1 MMSHGIHGMHGKGLA
16 LVVLGMMIGGV
27 VNAATVTATTDAF
40 RLSIKHDGVRESA
53 GDETLTYSSRWDGG
67 DGATVTIAQD
77 GTALVQNLS
86 GEGERAWNVRKTGTY
101 TLSHTTYTN
110 GVAGKVETATF
121 VVPGP
126 ELTFEY
132 DGGQFVGGTLTING
146 GIDGWTIYYTL
157 DGSTPT
163 TESTKYTGPFT
174 LSSDAT
180 VRAFAVSGN
189 GFTTDVIGKEY
200 AVIEHARIENVRA
213 RQRWPW
219 NGKVDIDCKV
229 YGIYEAI
236 YRVKFAVFA
245 VDLDSGNT
253 NKVSH
258 FWVVRD
264 GVNSNDRV
272 VHTNGEYRLV
282 WDARADLGE
291 AIYSNMVVSVSL
303 AEDVHNGIQ
312 LWEGGPYWAETN
324 IGADA
329 PWEYGYYFWWGDI
342 IGYSLEGDYWEAS
355 DGSPNLLYDGGHF
368 KEEDVPTYGKNIST
382 LQSEG
387 WITPDNALVLEHDA
401 ARVHWGDGWR
411 MPTDRE
417 LSDLDTKCD
426 RTWTFANGV
435 RGCVISGRGDYAS
448 ASIFLPAK
456 TGFSSGFYW
465 SSVPHLNSAG
475 MEAWDLRVHPG
486 PTYPEQPDF
495 RFHSRTRGQA
505 IRPVRAHVEAMVAAV
520 VIAGDSAPFLLDTHA
535 GVRESAGD
543 ETLTYSSLW
552 DGGNGATVTISQ
564 DGSALVEGLT
574 GEGERAW
581 SVTRNGT
588 YVLTHTTYTNGV
600 AGQVETATF
609 VVTGKDVPFSTAD
622 VTVSSYSNKYDGTA
636 HGIGVTVAS
645 GIENVALKYAVG
657 DGTPTLPWGTEPPT
671 LTDAGS
677 MTVWCEIA
685 APGYITQTN
694 SATVTISKRAVTLTS
709 GDASKVYDGTALVK
723 HEVAVGGDGFV
734 AGEGASYNF
743 TGSQIGAGSSANSFT
758 YALGANTKAGNY
770 AIETVN
776 GSLTVAKAT
785 YDMSGAKWD
794 YAGEF
799 KYDGGQKT
807 VLVTGLPAGVTV
819 SAYSGN
825 TGSAPGTY
833 TAHVEFL
840 YDTTNYDKPEVAD
853 LVWVIRSAEETKLKE
868 IFEDLP
874 AAIEPDGAGGWTVK
888 VTNDIDSADLPI
900 EIPDNLGQVTIDLGG
915 HDLIGGNGD
924 DGDGTTPGGDGKPA
938 IVIVPGGGGDPTR
951 LTIITTGDD
960 SLVKGGDGGAG
971 NPGGKGAPAIKV
983 EGGTNGGVKIDVGE
997 GVTVRGGDGGASE
1010 TGRGG
1015 DGGAGID
1022 GDVGTNDGTIEGG
1035 AGGDSVDGDGGDGG
1049 HGVDGD
1055 VDVNNGTISGGN
1067 GGHSDHGLGGDGGR
1081 GVTGD
1086 VGTNNG
1092 TIAGGKGGG
1101 TNDGTPGE
1109 DGIPVG
1115 GTIGGGSGTVVKV
1128 NVAVPEVPSAEYT
1141 GEAIAPLVPTSALY
1155 AVSASGGTRPG
1166 SYPVMLTLLDMA
1178 NYEWIPRDGATV
1190 NGALAV
1196 VNFVIIDPPP
1206 HIETEGDG
1214 KSGRE
1219 NAASVVATYDGAGHG
1234 ISVTV
1239 TYPPTGVR
1247 IRYARSEKGP
1257 FTDEKPLF
1265 TNAVDAAETW
1275 YELSADGFE
1284 PVTNMATVTIAPR
1297 SLAMA
1302 VLGSLRFVDRGGVRT
1317 PVPTLV
1323 DDLGH
1328 EVPPSDYVF
1337 TWEEEASGAMTL
1349 SFEGRGNY
1357 LGLFGTKLAQTR
1369 FHVVFDANG
1378 GEVDSEGA
1386 DYDIGTYYGVLPIP
1400 SKAGYLFDGWYEKA
1414 DFAGEPVTRNTQVIA
1429 QDLTLHAKWLRR
1441 ALWYTDATFH
1451 LEGAATYDG
1460 YVVDPAAGDRVA
1472 GTIQV
1477 KAGKPNKKTG
1487 LSKLTVT
1494 VQLAGGKKTK
1504 FKGSTFDGALTG
1516 NVGGLALDLRL
1527 GYSSLTGTL
1536 GGYALDGARNVFTAK
1551 DADSKVVAAQAL
1563 KQWQGTYVAAWEGAS
1578 GWNGLSLDVKSKG
1591 KVKVSGTL
1599 ADGAKVSAKSQLLV
1613 GERECALA
1621 VSWTKKGASVA
1632 CLVWFCEDGT
1642 VECMNADG
1650 AATLIANARD
1660 GATLPSGAAFRID
1673 AATMSAVVPGLQ
1685 AELLP
1690 DGVEVRMKG
1699 AKFDIDKAG
1708 KVSAKGGAVDLSKAG
1723 TNPAGLKLSYKM
1735 KNCTFKGSFS
1745 AYALSGGKL
1754 KKVKVTVSGVV
1765 LGRKGYGTASIKK
1778 VGSVPISIE

>member
-1 MMSHGIHGMHGKGLA
+1 M
-16 LVVLGMMIGGV
+16 
-27 VNAATVTATTDAF
+27 
-40 RLSIKHDGVRESA
+40 
-53 GDETLTYSSRWDGG
+53 
-67 DGATVTIAQD
+67 
-77 GTALVQNLS
+77 
-86 GEGERAWNVRKTGTY
+86 
-101 TLSHTTYTN
+101 
-110 GVAGKVETATF
+110 
-121 VVPGP
+121 
-126 ELTFEY
+126 
-132 DGGQFVGGTLTING
+132 
-146 GIDGWTIYYTL
+146 
-157 DGSTPT
+157 
-163 TESTKYTGPFT
+163 
-174 LSSDAT
+174 
-180 VRAFAVSGN
+180 
-189 GFTTDVIGKEY
+189 
-200 AVIEHARIENVRA
+200 
-213 RQRWPW
+213 
-219 NGKVDIDCKV
+219 
-229 YGIYEAI
+229 
-236 YRVKFAVFA
+236 
-245 VDLDSGNT
+245 
-253 NKVSH
+253 
-258 FWVVRD
+258 
-264 GVNSNDRV
+264 
-272 VHTNGEYRLV
+272 
-282 WDARADLGE
+282 
-291 AIYSNMVVSVSL
+291 
-303 AEDVHNGIQ
+303 
-312 LWEGGPYWAETN
+312 
-324 IGADA
+324 
-329 PWEYGYYFWWGDI
+329 
-342 IGYSLEGDYWEAS
+342 
-355 DGSPNLLYDGGHF
+355 
-368 KEEDVPTYGKNIST
+368 
-382 LQSEG
+382 
-387 WITPDNALVLEHDA
+387 
-401 ARVHWGDGWR
+401 
-411 MPTDRE
+411 
-417 LSDLDTKCD
+417 
-426 RTWTFANGV
+426 
-435 RGCVISGRGDYAS
+435 
-448 ASIFLPAK
+448 
-456 TGFSSGFYW
+456 
-465 SSVPHLNSAG
+465 
-475 MEAWDLRVHPG
+475 
-486 PTYPEQPDF
+486 
-495 RFHSRTRGQA
+495 
-505 IRPVRAHVEAMVAAV
+505 
-520 VIAGDSAPFLLDTHA
+520 
-535 GVRESAGD
+535 
-543 ETLTYSSLW
+543 
-552 DGGNGATVTISQ
+552 
-564 DGSALVEGLT
+564 
-574 GEGERAW
+574 
-581 SVTRNGT
+581 
-588 YVLTHTTYTNGV
+588 
-600 AGQVETATF
+600 
-609 VVTGKDVPFSTAD
+609 
-622 VTVSSYSNKYDGTA
+622 
-636 HGIGVTVAS
+636 
-645 GIENVALKYAVG
+645 
-657 DGTPTLPWGTEPPT
+657 
-671 LTDAGS
+671 
-677 MTVWCEIA
+677 
-685 APGYITQTN
+685 
-694 SATVTISKRAVTLTS
+694 
-709 GDASKVYDGTALVK
+709 
-723 HEVAVGGDGFV
+723 
-734 AGEGASYNF
+734 
-743 TGSQIGAGSSANSFT
+743 
-758 YALGANTKAGNY
+758 
-770 AIETVN
+770 
-776 GSLTVAKAT
+776 
-785 YDMSGAKWD
+785 
-794 YAGEF
+794 
-799 KYDGGQKT
+799 
-807 VLVTGLPAGVTV
+807 
-819 SAYSGN
+819 
-825 TGSAPGTY
+825 
-833 TAHVEFL
+833 
-840 YDTTNYDKPEVAD
+840 
-853 LVWVIRSAEETKLKE
+853 
-868 IFEDLP
+868 
-874 AAIEPDGAGGWTVK
+874 
-888 VTNDIDSADLPI
+888 
-900 EIPDNLGQVTIDLGG
+900 
-915 HDLIGGNGD
+915 
-924 DGDGTTPGGDGKPA
+924 
-938 IVIVPGGGGDPTR
+938 
-951 LTIITTGDD
+951 
-960 SLVKGGDGGAG
+960 
-971 NPGGKGAPAIKV
+971 
-983 EGGTNGGVKIDVGE
+983 KIDVGE

-1067 GGHSDHGLGGDGGR
+1067 GGHSDHGLGGDGGK

-1101 TNDGTPGE
+1101 TIDGTPGE

-1166 SYPVMLTLLDMA
+1166 SYPVMLTLLDVA
-1178 NYEWIPRDGATV
+1178 NYEWMPRAGATV

-1328 EVPPSDYVF
+1328 EVQPSDYVF

-1386 DYDIGTYYGVLPIP
+1386 DYDIGTYYGVLPVP

-1451 LEGAATYDG
+1451 LEGAATYGG